1 MTGAD
6 NISVVLYCYLR
17 TLSVKVSRDTVHR
30 LLSTPLGGGMRGIS
44 DALDA
49 LHIKNEVFRLLSR
62 DYFLKLETPFITM
75 LEVDKKSF
83 CVVTKKDDFIVEFI
97 NGEGGKRHVK
107 VDKFLQH
114 WTGTVL
120 LGEPTEATPNEQF
133 YIMRNIV
140 FYLLRYRFI
149 IALLFV
155 LILGLQTAFCQSR
168 SLAFMFYLSVL
179 FFGILVSVA
188 ILYKERVNGEF
199 MERFCNI
206 GKIVNCN
213 EVFHSKGAS
222 IAGLG
227 LGELSLLYFAPL
239 YPFSLIRQDDFYI
252 ISVVCCVVAVTLSL
266 YSIIYQVFILRK
278 ACMLCVL
285 ADFAVW
291 GSAVALYILK
301 NDFVMELSLSSLFA
315 FVVIGYICLIFELQL
330 RAIQTG
336 EKERITLKK
345 YFGSLLN
352 PETFQILLALKPQIG
367 KMVSRDIALHNQKEG
382 SNELM
387 IVTNP
392 NCKNCASVHRHIVE
406 IASSVPVSL
415 VLVTFPNDRLG
426 EEIAQIIIAAYYVVG
441 WDRAIELLGEWYEN
455 RHMEDA
461 GIYSITAEVRDVW
474 TKQQIYCR
482 EQKIS
487 KTPSVIVNKHYVP
500 EVYPLSDLRYVLT

>member
-1 MTGAD
+1 MLHQDRDPVQNGVIGAVQIQ
-6 NISVVLYCYLR
+6 NVQILRVQCIAVGKSVSERGHGPLLCQIFTFRAVEAQAEVIVLFPFSKSRLLHKLLR
-17 TLSVKVSRDTVHR
+17 TMIQR
-30 LLSTPLGGGMRGIS
+30 
-44 DALDA
+44 
-49 LHIKNEVFRLLSR
+49 
-62 DYFLKLETPFITM
+62 
-75 LEVDKKSF
+75 
-83 CVVTKKDDFIVEFI
+83 
-97 NGEGGKRHVK
+97 
-107 VDKFLQH
+107 
-114 WTGTVL
+114 
-120 LGEPTEATPNEQF
+120 
-133 YIMRNIV
+133 
-140 FYLLRYRFI
+140 
-149 IALLFV
+149 
-155 LILGLQTAFCQSR
+155 
-168 SLAFMFYLSVL
+168 
-179 FFGILVSVA
+179 
-188 ILYKERVNGEF
+188 
-199 MERFCNI
+199 
-206 GKIVNCN
+206 
-213 EVFHSKGAS
+213 
-222 IAGLG
+222 
-227 LGELSLLYFAPL
+227 
-239 YPFSLIRQDDFYI
+239 
-252 ISVVCCVVAVTLSL
+252 
-266 YSIIYQVFILRK
+266 
-278 ACMLCVL
+278 
-285 ADFAVW
+285 FAVW

-392 NCKNCASVHRHIVE
+392 NCKNCASVHRHMVE

>member
-1 MTGAD
+1 
-6 NISVVLYCYLR
+6 
-17 TLSVKVSRDTVHR
+17 
-30 LLSTPLGGGMRGIS
+30 
-44 DALDA
+44 
-49 LHIKNEVFRLLSR
+49 
-62 DYFLKLETPFITM
+62 
-75 LEVDKKSF
+75 
-83 CVVTKKDDFIVEFI
+83 
-97 NGEGGKRHVK
+97 
-107 VDKFLQH
+107 
-114 WTGTVL
+114 
-120 LGEPTEATPNEQF
+120 
-133 YIMRNIV
+133 
-140 FYLLRYRFI
+140 
-149 IALLFV
+149 
-155 LILGLQTAFCQSR
+155 
-168 SLAFMFYLSVL
+168 
-179 FFGILVSVA
+179 
-188 ILYKERVNGEF
+188 
-199 MERFCNI
+199 
-206 GKIVNCN
+206 
-213 EVFHSKGAS
+213 
-222 IAGLG
+222 
-227 LGELSLLYFAPL
+227 
-239 YPFSLIRQDDFYI
+239 
-252 ISVVCCVVAVTLSL
+252 
-266 YSIIYQVFILRK
+266 
-278 ACMLCVL
+278 MLCVL

-291 GSAVALYILK
+291 GSAVTLYILK

-392 NCKNCASVHRHIVE
+392 NCKNCASVHRHMVE

-426 EEIAQIIIAAYYVVG
+426 EEIVQIIIAAYYVVG